1 VSDWLKPG
9 AMPPDATLEL
19 DDDAMSDDTEV
30 PEPSTARPAGGGYG
44 STSGRASSGGSGE
57 ATDETS
63 NPGTDAQ
70 SEWLRDAGG
79 GPR

>member
-1 VSDWLKPG
+1 LKPG
-9 AMPPDATLEL
+9 AVPPDAASEL
-19 DDDAMSDDTEV
+19 QDDDAISDDTET
-30 PEPSTARPAGGGYG
+30 PEPSTVRPAGGGYG

-63 NPGTDAQ
+63 NPGTDTQ